1 MVAPPR
7 LNALPLLVFAGI
19 WDSFLV
25 FFYMA
30 MVRSTRAPGPM
41 LLFPLGHV
49 AVGMFLTWMA
59 MVKTLNRSRFT
70 IDPEAFV
77 LKHAPIWERGA
88 RFATHDIEGFD
99 SFESRGRRGSTTW
112 KVRVLTRDGKAT
124 KLSLPVDDLEHVGFL
139 VAKLNAALTEAREPA
154 GYRELA

>member
-1 MVAPPR
+1 M
-7 LNALPLLVFAGI
+7 I
-19 WDSFLV
+19 
-25 FFYMA
+25 
-30 MVRSTRAPGPM
+30 
-41 LLFPLGHV
+41 
-49 AVGMFLTWMA
+49 LTWMA

-112 KVRVLTRDGKAT
+112 KVRVLTRDGKAMPVG
-124 KLSLPVDDLEHVGFL
+124 LPVASLKVVSPPHWMPTSRV
-139 VAKLNAALTEAREPA
+139 
-154 GYRELA
+154 